1 MNINLM
7 TSFIHQKR
15 SGLLILKN
23 VHALIMNS
31 YLLLKSL
38 HLIAVISWMAG
49 LLYLPRIFVYHV
61 ENLKNQNTSS
71 VFKTMERK
79 LYFYIMMPAMVLTW
93 IFGLIL
99 INILGFEVLSTF
111 WIKLKLLLVV
121 LLTAYHF
128 YLARLLDDFKSDQ
141 NIKSSKFFRII
152 NEVPTILL
160 ILIVFIVVFKPI

>member
-1 MNINLM
+1 
-7 TSFIHQKR
+7 
-15 SGLLILKN
+15 
-23 VHALIMNS
+23 MNS

-61 ENLKNQNTSS
+61 ENLKDKNTSS

-79 LYFYIMMPAMVLTW
+79 LYFYIMTPAMILTW
-93 IFGLIL
+93 VFGLIL
-99 INILGFEVLSTF
+99 ISSLGLEVLSAT
-111 WIKLKLLLVV
+111 WIKLKLLLVI
-121 LLTAYHF
+121 LLTLYHF
-128 YLARLLDDFKSDQ
+128 HLSKLLSDFNLDQ
-141 NIKSSKFFRII
+141 NTKSSKFFRII